1 MEASKC
7 PGIVRAMA
15 AVMAEVEGV
24 RKDRKGPGYKYTGH
38 DDVTEVLRDAFIKC
52 GIVQSVSTKDVTLS
66 EFGLRMTVIV
76 KWTATED
83 GTYETSEVPG
93 IAEPILNRDGKNVRP
108 MDLGVGV
115 GMSYAVKYAQL
126 KAFMLV
132 GGVPDAEEPRRG
144 EAPQPKSPNGS
155 TRAPANPVSD
165 EQVQLLISEYN
176 AVSAESELTKLR
188 IAVGAIVDRLEPDGD
203 HYKLL
208 QNADE
213 RAAARVAGK

>member
-1 MEASKC
+1 MEAKSS
-7 PGIVRAMA
+7 GIVRAMA

-38 DDVTEVLRDAFIKC
+38 DDVTDVLRDAFIKC

-66 EFGLRMTVIV
+66 EFGLRMTVVV

-83 GTYETSEVPG
+83 GTCETSEVPG

-144 EAPQPKSPNGS
+144 EAPQPRSNNGA

-165 EQVQLLISEYN
+165 EQVALLLTEYSAVNSE
-176 AVSAESELTKLR
+176 AELMKLR
-188 IAVGAIVDRLEPDGD
+188 IAVGAMIDRLERDGEQ
-203 HYKLL
+203 YKQL
-208 QNADE
+208 QAADE
-213 RAAARVAGK
+213 RAASRVAGK